1 MNKKGR
7 QMREKCDHS
16 EPSPAITLLAIPRIS
31 IRRAYHQR
39 ANESWRYNNQPV
51 LKNGDALDKSEFTV
65 RIDEAPD

>member
-1 MNKKGR
+1 MT
-7 QMREKCDHS
+7 
-16 EPSPAITLLAIPRIS
+16 PTLLAIPRIS